1 MSYPLCKR
9 GHERSP
15 ENLYNRTCKI
25 CNRLKASDKINE
37 KPILSDRG
45 YEFCKRGHERSPENV
60 YVSGSCKI
68 CTKMNINEWRNNNQE
83 QYKTSSKKWKS
94 SNSEKVKEYSKKSY
108 SKEETKQRLK
118 KYKKE
123 NPDKVK
129 KLALRYRKENNES
142 VKKSIRQWVINNPDK
157 VQAIHLRYRNNEE
170 NRKKL
175 RERVKNW
182 CKRNPD
188 KASHNCS
195 KYRTKKLL
203 RSPSWLTKEQL
214 RQISYFYMTSVMLTR
229 ITGIRHHVD
238 HIIPLQGKNVS
249 GLHVPWN
256 LQVITAD
263 ENMRKHNKLVSV

>member
-37 KPILSDRG
+37 KPVLSERG

-60 YVSGSCKI
+60 YTSGSCKT
-68 CTKMNINEWRNNNQE
+68 CVKLNIEEWRNNNQE
-83 QYKTSSKKWKS
+83 QYKTSSKKWRS
-94 SNSEKVKEYSKKSY
+94 INSEKVKEYSRKAY
-108 SKEETKQRLK
+108 SKEETKQRLEQ
-118 KYKKE
+118 YRKE
-123 NPDKVK
+123 NPDKIK
-129 KLALRYRKENNES
+129 NRALRYRKENDDK
-142 VKKSIRQWVINNPDK
+142 VKKSIRQWRINNPDK
-157 VQAIHLRYRNNEE
+157 VQAIQLRYRNNEE
-170 NRKKL
+170 NKKKL

-188 KASHNCS
+188 KSSHNNS

-214 RQISYFYMTSVMLTR
+214 KQIERFYLLSKQFSDL
-229 ITGIRHHVD
+229 TGIKYHVD
-238 HIIPLQGKNVS
+238 HVVPLQGKTVS

-256 LQVITAD
+256 LQIITAE
-263 ENMRKHNKLVSV
+263 ENMKKHNKLVSV